1 VKHYDDGRIYT
12 GEWNEGKFHGKG
24 KMEYTIEQFYREGY
38 WKNDR
43 MEGEHIV
50 TYKNGEIRKQLWV
63 NYELAKNEVVK
74 GPD

>member
-1 VKHYDDGRIYT
+1 
-12 GEWNEGKFHGKG
+12 
-24 KMEYTIEQFYREGY
+24 MEFTIEQYQREGY

-63 NYELAKNEVVK
+63 NYELAKNEVIK
-74 GPD
+74 RPD